1 MFTENQHLVEVLPIK
16 KVLFQ
21 YIKKGNFYTH
31 YFTGVSAY
39 VVISRLS
46 FGNRLFGADISQLK
60 FTCSKSTTGALV
72 KGMNY
77 VQS

>member
-1 MFTENQHLVEVLPIK
+1 MFTENEHLVEVLPIM

-21 YIKKGNFYTH
+21 YIKKGNFYTY
-31 YFTGVSAY
+31 YFIGVSAY

-46 FGNRLFGADISQLK
+46 FGNRLLGANISQLK
-60 FTCSKSTTGALV
+60 FTCSKSTTGAPV